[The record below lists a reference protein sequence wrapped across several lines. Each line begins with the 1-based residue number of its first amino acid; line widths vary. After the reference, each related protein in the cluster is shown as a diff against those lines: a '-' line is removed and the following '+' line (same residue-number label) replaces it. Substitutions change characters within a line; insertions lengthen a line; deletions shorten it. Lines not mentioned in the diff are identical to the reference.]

1 MYDPIKMFHREK
13 LVTGMMS
20 RVVLVNAFAIFFVLF
35 ASSGSASDTIVVN
48 GLFKNKAVLLI
59 NGKQHILS
67 IGKPGPNGIELL
79 GIENEK
85 VTLNINGS
93 QHTYKLGDS
102 TAITTNYK
110 QSDVQEVL
118 VALNALGQFL
128 TVGAINRQPVQ
139 FLVDT
144 GATTVALNS
153 THAKQLGLTYREK
166 GTPTMIATASGM
178 SQAYRLILDE
188 ISIGEIRLHHIEA
201 VVIEGSH
208 PVHVLLGMSFLGN
221 LDIHREGQIMKIM
234 KKW

>member
-1 MYDPIKMFHREK
+1 MTLRA
-13 LVTGMMS
+13 
-20 RVVLVNAFAIFFVLF
+20 VVINSIVIFSVFVQSYGI
-35 ASSGSASDTIVVN
+35 ANDTIVVN

-79 GIENEK
+79 AIEGVT
-85 VTLNINGS
+85 VTLNINGNT
-93 QHTYKLGDS
+93 QKYKLGDS

-110 QSDVQEVL
+110 QNKEQEVL
-118 VALNALGQFL
+118 VALNTLGQFL
-128 TVGAINRQPVQ
+128 TVGAINKQPVQ

-144 GATTVALNS
+144 GATSVALNS
-153 THAKQLGLTYREK
+153 MHAKQLGLDYRNK
-166 GTPTMIATASGM
+166 GTPTMIATASGT
-178 SQAYRLILDE
+178 SVAYRIMLDE

-201 VVIEGSH
+201 VVIEGNY

-221 LDIHREGQIMKIM
+221 LDIHREGQIMKIK

>member
-1 MYDPIKMFHREK
+1 MFRY
-13 LVTGMMS
+13 LWCLTVMTL
-20 RVVLVNAFAIFFVLF
+20 RAVVINSIVIFSVFVQSYGI
-35 ASSGSASDTIVVN
+35 ANDTIVVN

-79 GIENEK
+79 AIEGVT
-85 VTLNINGS
+85 VTLNINGNT
-93 QHTYKLGDS
+93 QKYKLGDS

-110 QSDVQEVL
+110 QNKEQEVL
-118 VALNALGQFL
+118 VALNTLGQFL
-128 TVGAINRQPVQ
+128 TVGAINKQPVQ

-144 GATTVALNS
+144 GATSVALNS
-153 THAKQLGLTYREK
+153 MHAKQLGLDYRNK
-166 GTPTMIATASGM
+166 GTPTMIATASGT
-178 SQAYRLILDE
+178 SVAYRIMLDE

-201 VVIEGSH
+201 VVIEGNY

-221 LDIHREGQIMKIM
+221 LDIHREGQIMKIK